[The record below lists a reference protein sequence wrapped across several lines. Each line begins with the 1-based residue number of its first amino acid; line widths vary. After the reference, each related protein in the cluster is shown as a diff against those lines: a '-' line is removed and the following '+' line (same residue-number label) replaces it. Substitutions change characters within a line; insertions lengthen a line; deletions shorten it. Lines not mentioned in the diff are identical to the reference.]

1 MRIVVCLKLIADPDI
16 VEFNIT
22 TEELDNIHPV
32 LDPIDNYVLEE
43 GLALR
48 ERLGGEVIAVSVT
61 HEAGDEI
68 LRNALLCG
76 ADRAIR
82 LWHNELQSADT
93 WLVTQVIKEGLD
105 KIGFD
110 LILCGSRSQDIGSNF
125 MVSALAHRLN
135 IASATGI
142 IDLEPGSG
150 NGNGIIAHK
159 KLPKGERETYS
170 LKLPAVLGIEEGINE
185 PRYVAP
191 FSKIYREGIS
201 KKIEFLEASLSSLK
215 GNQLIKNLRFT
226 QPRPRVKV
234 GINVSTLSMQE
245 KLKMMR
251 GELGREKKELFEG
264 SPEEAARK
272 ILTQLREALK

>member
-1 MRIVVCLKLIADPDI
+1 MKIIVCLKLIADPDI
-16 VEFNIT
+16 VEFDIT
-22 TEELDNIHPV
+22 TEKLGSV
-32 LDPIDNYVLEE
+32 YLALDPIDNYVLEE

-48 ERLGGEVIAVSVT
+48 QKWGGEVIAISIAPK
-61 HEAGDEI
+61 AGDEI
-68 LRNALLCG
+68 LRNALLYG

-82 LWHNELQSADT
+82 LWHDELQGADT
-93 WLVTQVIKEGLD
+93 WLVSQIIEESLE

-110 LILCGSRSQDIGSNF
+110 LILCGARSKDTSSSF

-142 IDLEPGSG
+142 INLEVGRDKR
-150 NGNGIIAHK
+150 IVAQK
-159 KLPKGERETYS
+159 KLTRGQRETYS
-170 LKLPAVLGIEEGINE
+170 LEPPAVLGIEEGINE

-191 FSKIYREGIS
+191 FSKTYREGM
-201 KKIEFLEASLSSLK
+201 KKKVEFLEVGLSSLHGK
-215 GNQLIKNLRFT
+215 SLITSLRFT

-234 GINVSTLSMQE
+234 GVNISALSMQE

-272 ILTQLREALK
+272 IFAQLREALK